1 MAGDV
6 RKLAGTGGGRGGES
20 RHAMPT
26 IDDGLDNGLDHAA
39 EAGA

>member
-6 RKLAGTGGGRGGES
+6 RKLAGSGDGRGGGF

-26 IDDGLDNGLDHAA
+26 IDDGLDDGLDHGG